1 MLFRNNGDG
10 TFTELAFL
18 AGVDTIDDGY
28 MPAFADMDKDGKVD
42 LLVRSCDPGTPQYQY
57 PSLRYYKNTSN
68 NANNQLTVTL
78 QGNGTESN
86 RDAVGAKITLTVG
99 DTTMVREI
107 DTVAGAVQSEM
118 AAFFGLGSAEVID
131 ELRIDWPS
139 GRVDLHQNVQPGS
152 LSFVEANGPV
162 DSGL

>member
-1 MLFRNNGDG
+1 MVIQTLTHFSGELQAPKSSTPSDVPSLSLGGNQRNVLFRNNGDG

-57 PSLRYYKNTSN
+57 PSLRYYKNTSS

-78 QGNGTESN
+78 ARQ
-86 RDAVGAKITLTVG
+86 R
-99 DTTMVREI
+99 
-107 DTVAGAVQSEM
+107 
-118 AAFFGLGSAEVID
+118 
-131 ELRIDWPS
+131 
-139 GRVDLHQNVQPGS
+139 H
-152 LSFVEANGPV
+152 
-162 DSGL
+162 

>member
-1 MLFRNNGDG
+1 MP
-10 TFTELAFL
+10 
-18 AGVDTIDDGY
+18 TIS
-28 MPAFADMDKDGKVD
+28 
-42 LLVRSCDPGTPQYQY
+42 L
-57 PSLRYYKNTSN
+57 PSR
-68 NANNQLTVTL
+68 L
-78 QGNGTESN
+78 QGNGTDSN

-118 AAFFGLGSAEVID
+118 AAFFGLGAADTVD

-139 GRVDLHQNVQPGS
+139 GRVETHQNVQPGA
-152 LSFVEANGPV
+152 LSFVEATGAV